1 MINGLQLT
9 THLQL
14 LNLKFPANSAFMLN
28 FLVNIANFDVLPVE
42 AVWYFFDLPEQGSH
56 SLNFQNSG
64 YEYKFLIENMGTQFF
79 FVQGYLFIVL
89 LTLVIALIVRYTR
102 SAKLDKVNK
111 KVKEK
116 IFWSLALRFVFESYL
131 EFLICVTIGVMNLQ
145 WSSTNPAVSYNSIFT
160 LTFGVVLV
168 IILLTTIFY
177 FFKIN

>member
-1 MINGLQLT
+1 
-9 THLQL
+9 
-14 LNLKFPANSAFMLN
+14 
-28 FLVNIANFDVLPVE
+28 
-42 AVWYFFDLPEQGSH
+42 
-56 SLNFQNSG
+56 
-64 YEYKFLIENMGTQFF
+64 MGTQFF

-89 LTLVIALIVRYTR
+89 LTLLTALVVRYTR